1 MLFLHTSTNVMAAKK
16 LYGRTTESQLLLTH
30 YKSKDSCLLAIV
42 GRRRIGKTYLV
53 RRTLE
58 RKIDFEFVGSQNGTQ
73 REQLQNFHNALASY
87 AQSTIDFSVPKN
99 WIEAFQ
105 QLKQYLTLKKGKR
118 KKVLFLDE
126 FPWINTPKS
135 GFVEKFAHFWNS
147 WASENNVMIIVC
159 GSAATWMMKNVVNG
173 RGGLHNRIS
182 QTIYLNQF
190 TLSQSKDMLKGM
202 GIKTTNNQLAELYM
216 VFGGVPY
223 YLSLLEKSKSVQQ
236 NIDELIVSKTGKLH
250 YEYQNLLP
258 SLFENA
264 KNHLLVLDVL
274 ASKWKGM
281 TRTEITSNYKKNDG
295 GGLTKVLIDLE
306 QSGFISSYIPFRKTK
321 KDTLFRI
328 SDSYTLF
335 YLKFL
340 KKHKN
345 DSFFE
350 IAKTQNYRIWCGYAF
365 ENICLQHI
373 PEIQQVLGI
382 SKIKTMS
389 SSFLFKGSNDE
400 NGFQIDLLIERA
412 DNVINVCEMKYHTTT
427 FIIDKKY
434 YAHIK
439 NYLAKFQE
447 ICGDKTS
454 IHFTMISA
462 NGVVNNQY
470 YKEIVDTEIVLNQL
484 FV

>member
-1 MLFLHTSTNVMAAKK
+1 MAGKNLF
-16 LYGRTTESQLLLTH
+16 GRTTEKQLLME
-30 YKSKDSCLLAIV
+30 YYRSKNSSLLAIV

-53 RRTLE
+53 RRALE
-58 RKIDFEFVGSQNGTQ
+58 GKIDFEFVGTQDGTMK
-73 REQLQNFHNALASY
+73 EQLQNFRNALLNNAP
-87 AQSTIDFSVPKN
+87 TPNNFPVPKN

-105 QLKQYLTLKKGKR
+105 QLKEYLILKKGKR
-118 KKVLFLDE
+118 KKVIFLDE

-147 WASENNVMIIVC
+147 WASENNVMIVVC
-159 GSAATWMMKNVVNG
+159 GSAATWMMKNIVNG

-182 QTIYLNQF
+182 QTIYLKPF
-190 TLSQSKDMLKGM
+190 TLSQTKDMLKGM
-202 GIKTTNNQLAELYM
+202 GMKTTNGQLLELYM

-223 YLSLLEKSKSVQQ
+223 YLSLLNKNKSVQQ
-236 NIDELIVSKTGKLH
+236 NIDELIFNKFGRLH
-250 YEYQNLLP
+250 SEYQNLLP
-258 SLFENA
+258 SLFEQA
-264 KNHLLVLDVL
+264 KNHLLVMNVL

-281 TRTEITSNYKKNDG
+281 TRSEITANYKKNDG
-295 GGLTKVLIDLE
+295 GGLTKILIDLE
-306 QSGFISSYIPFRKTK
+306 QSGFICSYVPFRKSK

-328 SDSYTLF
+328 SDAYSLF

-340 KKHKN
+340 LKNKN

-365 ENICLQHI
+365 ENICLQHVS
-373 PEIQQVLGI
+373 EIQQALGI
-382 SKIKTMS
+382 AKIKTMTS
-389 SSFLFKGSNDE
+389 SYLFKGSQDE

-434 YAHIK
+434 YTHIK

-447 ICGDKTS
+447 ICGDKYVTNY
-454 IHFTMISA
+454 TVISV
-462 NGVVNNQY
+462 NGFAKNQY
-470 YKEIVDTEIVLNQL
+470 YNELVDSELVLKQ
-484 FV
+484 FFE